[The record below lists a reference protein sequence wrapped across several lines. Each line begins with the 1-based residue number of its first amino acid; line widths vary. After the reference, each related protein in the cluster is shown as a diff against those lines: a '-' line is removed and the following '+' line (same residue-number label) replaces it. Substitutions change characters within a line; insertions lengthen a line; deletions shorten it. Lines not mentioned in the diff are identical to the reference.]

1 MNLAQ
6 LIHPEYPHRGFPQRF
21 PHTPSEGHQ
30 PGANPSP
37 LVVRTVLRFNPGS
50 TNDPATPREH
60 KAQRGILKPMV
71 LEVLGTRP
79 NLTAQQIADALPQ
92 AFSLTS
98 VVSSL
103 NSLAREGKVQLSQH
117 TRPRRWAAVA
127 TKGGAK

>member
-6 LIHPEYPHRGFPQRF
+6 LIHPEYPHHGFPPRW
-21 PHTPSEGHQ
+21 PNIPTEGHR

-37 LVVRTVLRFNPGS
+37 PVVRTVLRFNPAS

-60 KAQRGILKPMV
+60 KAQRGVLKPMV
-71 LEVLGTRP
+71 LEVLRTRP

-98 VVSSL
+98 VVSCL
-103 NSLAREGKVQLSQH
+103 NGLARDGKVQLSKH

-127 TKGGAK
+127 TKGGAA